1 MFYEKRIQ
9 RKVSRERDQ
18 LNKMTR
24 CISIMLAMSK
34 LGILNKRD
42 YSSFRERVL
51 RLFNSDL

>member
-18 LNKMTR
+18 LNKVTR

>member
-51 RLFNSDL
+51 RLFNSDF